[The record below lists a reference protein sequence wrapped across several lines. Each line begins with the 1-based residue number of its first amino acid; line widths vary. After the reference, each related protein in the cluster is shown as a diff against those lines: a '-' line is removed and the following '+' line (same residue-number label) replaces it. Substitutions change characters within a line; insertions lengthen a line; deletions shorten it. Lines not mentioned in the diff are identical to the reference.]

1 VRQLLTIIV
10 GAGRFSAAIV
20 LTFASVRSC
29 AIVIAAAKGVF
40 IELVELVV
48 GKDRDVYYLLSLA
61 PIVCSELWP
70 VHKNTKIDKSLRRAR
85 SSAWSRKRLGVVRK
99 FNVVRTCKP
108 AS

>member
-1 VRQLLTIIV
+1 
-10 GAGRFSAAIV
+10 V

-70 VHKNTKIDKSLRRAR
+70 VHKNTKIDKSSRLQVGVPGWLRTGHRSEHIIIGAR
-85 SSAWSRKRLGVVRK
+85 DS
-99 FNVVRTCKP
+99 T
-108 AS
+108 